1 MSLPKN
7 KGRPTPKKKDTLKR
21 LMPKMTDKEKKEAK
35 SQYFRDKLQL
45 IDELVLPNSK
55 REKRLEILSNMED
68 LNISTAKTGG
78 LSIKDLQNLLD
89 EGRRQKLQLGK
100 PRKRKT
106 KADEDGV
113 YAKTYAHGGGVRK
126 AKFMDS

>member
-7 KGRPTPKKKDTLKR
+7 KGRPASKKIDTIKK
-21 LMPKMTDKEKKEAK
+21 LMPKMTDEEKKETQK
-35 SQYFRDKLQL
+35 QKWEMV
-45 IDELVLPNSK
+45 DELVMPSK
-55 REKRLEILSNMED
+55 QKRHKILSSMED
-68 LNISTAKTGG
+68 LNISTAQTGG

-89 EGRRQKLQLGK
+89 EGRRQRRQLGK

-113 YAKTYAHGGGVRK
+113 YAKTYAYGGGVRK